1 MSKTVKPAGRYVDEV
16 RKPTLHGSEPKRG
29 MAKAGG
35 WLMRS
40 GATQRQASAGSGGPG
55 RGSRRP

>member
-1 MSKTVKPAGRYVDEV
+1 MKIVKPAGKYVDEI

-35 WLMRS
+35 KL
-40 GATQRQASAGSGGPG
+40 QRLAEKPKGNGG
-55 RGSRRP
+55 RPHNKGKG